1 MTRTYSNS
9 DPEMVRG
16 FAIEAARLLADLKC
30 ADVVLL
36 DVRGHSQVC
45 DYVIVASGT
54 SQRQMKSVS
63 TDVADLGDTMGMAAY
78 RSNRDEGTTWV
89 VVDFVEVVVHLFEPD
104 QRLYYDLELMWSQ
117 AKRLDWKRGG
127 SAKSSSKAAVA
138 SSEDD
143 DEADESSESSPAED
157 APAKPKRAAA
167 ATSKASS
174 KASSKA
180 TSKSSAKAP
189 ARATTSK
196 ASSSKAPSKKT
207 GARTSAASAPKPR
220 RSSRSADE

>member
-9 DPEMVRG
+9 DPETVRS

-127 SAKSSSKAAVA
+127 SAKSSSKAA
-138 SSEDD
+138 STSNEDD
-143 DEADESSESSPAED
+143 DEADESSDGEPTED
-157 APAKPKRAAA
+157 APAKPRR
-167 ATSKASS
+167 ASS
-174 KASSKA
+174 AASKG
-180 TSKSSAKAP
+180 TSKSAAKSTAKPTAKASAKPTA
-189 ARATTSK
+189 SK

-207 GARTSAASAPKPR
+207 GARASAASAPKTR